1 MKPLLERLKD
11 EILIC
16 DGAMGTMLIEKGMPE
31 GECPDYWGIKNHK
44 VLRLIHEEYIN
55 SGADM
60 VITNTFGANWIKLKK
75 YGLEKK
81 LDEIN
86 RTAVEVA
93 REAAGG
99 RAYVLGEIGP
109 TGEYLKPI
117 GSISPEEMLD
127 VFADQVKSLEES
139 GVDAIILNTFSD
151 IEELKVVIKAVKENS
166 KLPLIASMTFQRLEN
181 KGFRTTSGITIS
193 QFVSEGL
200 SAGSDIIGANCSIT
214 GSDMADIVS
223 EIRALEPVYIIA
235 APNAGMP
242 RLDNGKTIYDESPD
256 SFAKNLPKII
266 DAGANIIGGCCGTTP
281 KHIRKIRQ
289 VLRPTS

>member
-1 MKPLLERLKD
+1 MKPLLERLND
-11 EILIC
+11 DILIC
-16 DGAMGTMLIEKGMPE
+16 DGAMGTMLIEKGVPE
-31 GECPDYWGIKNHK
+31 GECPNYWGIKNYK
-44 VLRLIHEEYIN
+44 VLRSIHDEYIN

-60 VITNTFGANWIKLKK
+60 VTTNTFGANWIKLKK

-93 REAAGG
+93 RESAAGK
-99 RAYVLGEIGP
+99 AYVLGEIGP
-109 TGEYLKPI
+109 TGEYLAPI
-117 GSISPEEMLD
+117 GSITPSEMFH
-127 VFADQVKSLEES
+127 VFADQVKNLEES

-151 IEELKVVIKAVKENS
+151 IGELKVAIKAVKKNS
-166 KLPLIASMTFQRLEN
+166 KLPLIASMTFQRLEI
-181 KGFRTTSGITIS
+181 KGFRTTSGATIA

-200 SAGSDIIGANCSIT
+200 LAGSDIVGANCSVI

-223 EIRALEPVYIIA
+223 EIRALEQVYIIA

-242 RLDNGKTIYDESPD
+242 RLDNGKTLYDESLD
-256 SFAKNLPKII
+256 SFAKNIPKII

-281 KHIRKIRQ
+281 EHIRRIKQ
-289 VLRPTS
+289 VIAL

>member
-1 MKPLLERLKD
+1 MKPLLERLND
-11 EILIC
+11 DILIC

-31 GECPDYWGIKNHK
+31 GECPDYWGIKNFK
-44 VLRLIHEEYIN
+44 VLRSIHDEYIN

-93 REAAGG
+93 RESAAG
-99 RAYVLGEIGP
+99 RSYVLGEIGP
-109 TGEYLKPI
+109 TGEYLAPI
-117 GSISPEEMLD
+117 GSIQLEEMFR
-127 VFADQVKSLEES
+127 VFVDQVKSLEES

-151 IEELKVVIKAVKENS
+151 IGELKVAIKAVKDNS
-166 KLPLIASMTFQRLEN
+166 KLPLIASMTFQRLDI
-181 KGFRTTSGITIS
+181 KGFRTTSGITIA

-200 SAGSDIIGANCSIT
+200 LAGSDIIGANCSVI
-214 GSDMADIVS
+214 GSDIADIVS

-242 RLDNGKTIYDESPD
+242 RLDNGKTLYDESPD
-256 SFAKNLPKII
+256 SFAKNIPKII

-281 KHIRKIRQ
+281 EHIRKIREF
-289 VLRPTS
+289 LRSKL